1 VGQAQAGLRPKESI
15 MPSQM
20 CRNLLSQLSDYID
33 GDLEEALCAE
43 IEQHMANCP
52 NCRAVVNTM
61 EKTITLY
68 RSTGR
73 AEVPQ
78 DVQDRLYK
86 VLNLDQIV
94 HNT

>member
-1 VGQAQAGLRPKESI
+1 

-20 CRNLLSQLSDYID
+20 CINLLSQLSDYID
-33 GDLEEALCAE
+33 GELEDTLCAE
-43 IEQHMANCP
+43 IEQHMADCP
-52 NCRAVVNTM
+52 DCRAVVNTL

-68 RSTGR
+68 RSAGR

-86 VLNLDQIV
+86 VLKLDHII
-94 HNT
+94 HI

>member
-1 VGQAQAGLRPKESI
+1 
-15 MPSQM
+15 
-20 CRNLLSQLSDYID
+20 
-33 GDLEEALCAE
+33 
-43 IEQHMANCP
+43 MANCP

-73 AEVPQ
+73 TEVPQ

>member
-1 VGQAQAGLRPKESI
+1 

-20 CRNLLSQLSDYID
+20 CINLLSQLSDYID
-33 GDLEEALCAE
+33 GELEDALCTE
-43 IEQHMANCP
+43 IEQHMADCP
-52 NCRAVVNTM
+52 DCRAVVNTL

-86 VLNLDQIV
+86 VLKLDQV
-94 HNT
+94 GRNP

>member
-1 VGQAQAGLRPKESI
+1 

-20 CRNLLSQLSDYID
+20 CINLLSQLSDYID
-33 GDLEEALCAE
+33 GELEDTLCAE
-43 IEQHMANCP
+43 IEQHMADCP
-52 NCRAVVNTM
+52 DCRAVVNTL

-68 RSTGR
+68 RSAGR

-86 VLNLDQIV
+86 VLKLDQIV

>member
-1 VGQAQAGLRPKESI
+1 

-20 CRNLLSQLSDYID
+20 CINLLSQLSDYID
-33 GDLEEALCAE
+33 GELEDTLCAE
-43 IEQHMANCP
+43 IEQHMADCP
-52 NCRAVVNTM
+52 DCRAVVNTL

-68 RSTGR
+68 RSAGR

-86 VLNLDQIV
+86 VLKLDQII
-94 HNT
+94 HI

>member
-1 VGQAQAGLRPKESI
+1 

-20 CRNLLSQLSDYID
+20 CINLLSQLSDYID
-33 GDLEEALCAE
+33 GELEDTLCAE
-43 IEQHMANCP
+43 IEQHMADCP
-52 NCRAVVNTM
+52 DCRAVVNTL

-68 RSTGR
+68 RSAGR

-86 VLNLDQIV
+86 VLKLDQII